1 MWESMMGKS
10 IIAVGLQH
18 YVLPIRRKLVTSTS
32 RPFNPVHPFERRAF
46 SNFDVLKTLERRRY
60 VGAWSTHN
68 AIAIANHHIF
78 EGRRSER
85 AQTPV
90 HSVLRACDE
99 LALIGRKEKNEPRNV
114 DGFGVATQR
123 DCRSKIYA
131 SLFGVVRRE
140 RRLER
145 AHHPRICRGRMDRIH
160 PNSVFRGFKGGY
172 LCEANDRM
180 L

>member
-114 DGFGVATQR
+114 DGFGVTTEGNR
-123 DCRSKIYA
+123 CRKTRPSPFRIV
-131 SLFGVVRRE
+131 GRE
-140 RRLER
+140 RSLE
-145 AHHPRICRGRMDRIH
+145 
-160 PNSVFRGFKGGY
+160 
-172 LCEANDRM
+172 
-180 L
+180 